1 MKDRIRTVMEMQHMT
16 QQVFAGFIGLSPA
29 TLSSILTGRTN
40 PTLPIVYAIKKKIPD
55 ISTDWL
61 MFGTGEM
68 FASDEKDAASATPA
82 QPLDKGGEPLLDFG
96 ADEAQ
101 AEVMPASAKR
111 KSPAQDE
118 RIAIVK
124 NIDKTQRKITEIR
137 IFYDDQT
144 WETFLPKQ

>member
-61 MFGTGEM
+61 MFGTGDM
-68 FASDEKDAASATPA
+68 FASGGKDAVPA
-82 QPLDKGGEPLLDFG
+82 PPLQPLDKGSEPLLDFG
-96 ADEAQ
+96 TDDVP
-101 AEVMPASAKR
+101 AETVPPAVKR
-111 KSPAQDE
+111 KFLTQNE
-118 RIAIVK
+118 RETIVK
-124 NIDKTQRKITEIR
+124 NIDKVQRKITEIR

-144 WETFLPKQ
+144 WETFLPKH